1 MNYITIHTINEKV
14 VTYLTIRDFEEL
26 VPSEKFM
33 RVQKSYLV
41 AVEKISGLEGNE
53 LLLENNKSVLVG
65 ESYRLKVIEFL
76 SGFMKQKKK

>member
-1 MNYITIHTINEKV
+1 
-14 VTYLTIRDFEEL
+14 
-26 VPSEKFM
+26 M